1 MKEKFQQFGKAML
14 VPITLIA
21 ISGVFLGFGSVFTTD
36 MTMQSFGVDWDW
48 YQGTFIF
55 DFFSVFKG
63 LGNVIIGNLGI
74 LFAVGCTFSLSKKE
88 KGWAAFSSVVCYL
101 AMLSTIQVLLNAAGL
116 SAENTTVEA
125 LEAAGMSAL
134 DASKEASLYTTVLG
148 FFTYSFGV
156 FGGIIV
162 GCITGALFN
171 RFSNKQMPIALS
183 MFSGVR
189 FPFLLMILVSWV
201 MGFAFC
207 YVWPPIQG
215 AIGAAATA
223 IHESGNVGL
232 FFYGMLNKLLVPTGL
247 HHLVYAPFQFSDVGG
262 TLVMGDTV
270 VTGSYPIR
278 LAEMA
283 MPGVPFSDSTYYNS
297 FPFNNLWPYL
307 GIGAAFIVT
316 AYPKNREKTKAVM
329 VPLMVTAVLSCITE
343 PIDFLFVFAAPALFV
358 IHSVIS
364 GIMLV
369 LLHVLNVPAST
380 AGGIINIAINNLVL
394 GVDKTNWPVMLAL
407 GVADAVIYF
416 FLFKLLIKRLNLH
429 TPGREEDTDVS
440 PDGNSVAPAGTVSA
454 VASAPASDV
463 SDEEAAVADLIRGL
477 GGKGNIE
484 ALENCF
490 TRLRVEVKDDSIVDE
505 TLINRVPNSGINRN
519 GTDIQIIYGMQ
530 VAAMRDKV
538 ENALEKM

>member
-1 MKEKFQQFGKAML
+1 MSDKKKAGVNGALEVFAKSVVQPLMYLSVAGILLIVGIILTNQMMTAMVPFLSFGPVQLVGKIIYNSLMFIVNNLATIFCVGIAGAMAKKNKGHAAL
-14 VPITLIA
+14 IALMAFFIFLQTMNITLTQTGA
-21 ISGVFLGFGSVFTTD
+21 LAEPQEMLGLVGTGQASV
-36 MTMQSFGVDWDW
+36 
-48 YQGTFIF
+48 
-55 DFFSVFKG
+55 
-63 LGNVIIGNLGI
+63 LG
-74 LFAVGCTFSLSKKE
+74 
-88 KGWAAFSSVVCYL
+88 
-101 AMLSTIQVLLNAAGL
+101 IQVLD
-116 SAENTTVEA
+116 T
-125 LEAAGMSAL
+125 
-134 DASKEASLYTTVLG
+134 
-148 FFTYSFGV
+148 GV